1 MRVTAIDE
9 GFIPTRM
16 GVRLPEEQ
24 RRFSARRHL
33 GRRGGDNGIWGVE
46 EAKAWRGCMVCSRP
60 SCLHF
65 ATDSAGQKTI
75 QGGAI
80 GKFRFLAW
88 RVAAR
93 GARVVVDSTLPLV
106 FVPIRILMCHANR

>member
-1 MRVTAIDE
+1 MAWVHGLLTTLLSPLCN
-9 GFIPTRM
+9 GFCGSEDDTS
-16 GVRLPEEQ
+16 L
-24 RRFSARRHL
+24 
-33 GRRGGDNGIWGVE
+33 
-46 EAKAWRGCMVCSRP
+46 
-60 SCLHF
+60 
-65 ATDSAGQKTI
+65 

-106 FVPIRILMCHANR
+106 FVPIRFLMCHANR